1 MAFKNQFKTVL
12 LLGILTA
19 LLLFLGSF
27 FGKSGLTI
35 AIIFVLAMNILTYF
49 FSDKLI
55 LAMYRAKETTK
66 KDHPEL
72 HKIVEEICKTANIPK
87 PKIFII
93 PTNNANAFCTGRSPK
108 NASIAF
114 TEGIL
119 NLLNKNELKG
129 VAAHEL
135 AHDKNR
141 DILIAT
147 IAATIAGIISYV
159 AMMARYA
166 PIFGDREKDSGNIIQ
181 LLLLSILA
189 PILALLLQLAI
200 SRSREYIAD
209 ETGAKFI
216 KDPLALA
223 SALGK
228 LEKANSQK
236 PLLFGNP
243 STSSLFIV
251 KPFRGSTILNL
262 FSTHPDI
269 NSRIQRLK
277 ELKI

>member
-1 MAFKNQFKTVL
+1 MTLKNQLKTAL

-19 LLLFLGSF
+19 ILLFIGSF

-66 KDHPEL
+66 KEHPEL

-93 PTNNANAFCTGRSPK
+93 PTDTPNAFCCGRNPK

-114 TEGIL
+114 TKGIL

-147 IAATIAGIISYV
+147 IAATVAGIISYV

-166 PIFGDREKDSGNIIQ
+166 TIFGDKDRDSGNVIQ

-189 PILALLLQLAI
+189 PIIALLLQLAI

-216 KDPLALA
+216 KDPVALA

-228 LEKANSQK
+228 LEKANSQN
-236 PLLFGNP
+236 PLRFGNP

-251 KPFRGSTILNL
+251 KPFRGSAILNL